1 MASTFTTNLRLNKQ
15 GDGDNA
21 NSWGQVLNDGVI
33 SLVDDAV
40 AGYTTISVGTTANV
54 TLTENQGSG
63 DQARSAFLEVKGSV
77 GGTHSTI
84 NILIPN
90 NSKSYVVRNSVSYAS
105 AGADVI
111 LKVAG
116 QTGVTI
122 RPTENQFVI
131 TNGTS
136 VFNVAPTEFSSLTV
150 GGTLDVS
157 GNTSLAGTL
166 NTTGKAE
173 FEDDVSVSGALVV
186 GGASQLN
193 STVTVSGNATFLSD
207 VTVKGNVHVSSKVCA
222 SAFFGDG
229 SNLTGAMPT
238 GAVIPFGGASAPT
251 GFLLCAGQTVSRS
264 TYSTL
269 FGIISTTY
277 GAGDGSST
285 FGIPDLR
292 GRVVAGQDDMGGTS
306 ADRLTGQ
313 TGGVDGDN
321 LAGTGGAETHTLT
334 TAELATH
341 SHAAAMEQD
350 SSDSSGITRVGL
362 GRSLSDRDDNYRTS
376 VSVGGGADQ
385 LLIANTGSGS
395 AHNNVQPTI
404 ILNYIIKT

>member
-77 GGTHSTI
+77 GGTHSAI

-90 NSKSYVVRNSVSYAS
+90 NSKSYVVRNAVSYAS
-105 AGADVI
+105 AGADII

-122 RPTENQFVI
+122 RPSENQFVI

-150 GGTLDVS
+150 GGTLDVT
-157 GNTSLAGTL
+157 GNTSVGGTL

-186 GGASQLN
+186 GGSATFSG
-193 STVTVSGNATFLSD
+193 TVTIAGANVQAANA
-207 VTVKGNVHVSSKVCA
+207 KVCA
-222 SAFFGDG
+222 SAFHGDG
-229 SNLTGAMPT
+229 SNLTGITTFPT
-238 GAVIPFGGASAPT
+238 GGIMPFAGTSAGTPS
-251 GFLLCAGQTVSRS
+251 GFLLCHGQAVSRS
-264 TYSTL
+264 TYSGL
-269 FGIISTTY
+269 FSVITSIY
-277 GAGDGSST
+277 GDGDGSST
-285 FGIPDLR
+285 FNLPDLR
-292 GRVVAGQDDMGGTS
+292 GRVVAGQDDMGGSS
-306 ADRLTGQ
+306 ANRLTGQ
-313 TGGVDGDN
+313 TGGVDGDT
-321 LAGTGGAETHTLT
+321 LGGSGGAETHTLT
-334 TAELATH
+334 EAQLASH
-341 SHAAAMEQD
+341 SHGALNPL
-350 SSDSSGITRVGL
+350 SSG
-362 GRSLSDRDDNYRTS
+362 DDTGSRFNIVNEQQDNFTDGTASYRTS
-376 VSVGGGADQ
+376 SGGNQ
-385 LLIANTGSGS
+385 NLINTTGSGS
-395 AHNNVQPTI
+395 AHNNVQPTF